1 MKKAAATIVCISV
14 AGLFNGHTDALKQC
28 GAHCSMQLDQGFI
41 GSHWTLPLGNYLLH
55 IVPAAAR
62 ATINKTTMQH
72 VPTLLAILMAI
83 AMRRYFTVRIA
94 RWRSCAAFIK
104 ATKCRHR
111 GYPIGHSNAGRVGH
125 IAVKKSSS

>member
-28 GAHCSMQLDQGFI
+28 GAHCPMQLDQGFI

-72 VPTLLAILMAI
+72 VPTLLAVLMAI
-83 AMRRYFTVRIA
+83 AMRRYNTVCIP
-94 RWRSCAAFIK
+94 RWRRFAAFISGFHK
-104 ATKCRHR
+104 NHLSPPSGKH
-111 GYPIGHSNAGRVGH
+111 PVQ
-125 IAVKKSSS
+125 